1 MEKKK
6 KEPLLPIFLSQKGPW
21 GPDSPNLDDCN
32 KGAVP
37 CAALSLPRLLH
48 K

>member
-1 MEKKK
+1 MEK
-6 KEPLLPIFLSQKGPW
+6 KEPLLPTFLSQKGPQE
-21 GPDSPNLDDCN
+21 PDSPNLDDCN

-37 CAALSLPRLLH
+37 CAALSLQRLLH